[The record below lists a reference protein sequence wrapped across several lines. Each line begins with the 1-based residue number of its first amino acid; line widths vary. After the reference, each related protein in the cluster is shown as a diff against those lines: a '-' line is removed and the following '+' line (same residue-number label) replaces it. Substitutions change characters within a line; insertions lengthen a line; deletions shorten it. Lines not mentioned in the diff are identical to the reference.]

1 SVSWRRASEGALA
14 PLATQDES
22 PPAEAEVFKPSPM
35 GGASLQGALA
45 ALRSVHRDPREL
57 LVWREPEAGIY
68 GVRFFKDGEWM
79 YEILD
84 DFLPVDASGQP
95 ICSIARSQGNCQDW
109 VSLIEKAYA
118 KVHGSY
124 EAIALGSQA
133 EALEA
138 IALGSEAEALED
150 VLGIGAGSFAVE
162 DFPIWGE
169 LWQHLKG

>member
-1 SVSWRRASEGALA
+1 
-14 PLATQDES
+14 
-22 PPAEAEVFKPSPM
+22 
-35 GGASLQGALA
+35 
-45 ALRSVHRDPREL
+45 L

-84 DFLPVDASGQP
+84 DLLPVDASGQP
-95 ICSIARSQGNCQDW
+95 ICSTARSQGNCQDW

-124 EAIALGSQA
+124 
-133 EALEA
+133 EA

-169 LWQHLKG
+169 LWQHLKGKRSRGYALLAIRRSQERAGE